1 MRKLVLLF
9 MVCFL
14 VSCETKKET
23 KQKADEKPKTEK
35 KSDNKD
41 FLGRYVY
48 EDRGHI
54 LHTKNGC
61 KAVYRI
67 PTVGT
72 QPVTAI
78 DVETIYRIDYSRIC
92 SQCVTPEQLE
102 MLSMIAKINRE
113 EHEYT
118 DSFAA
123 EYDED
128 E

>member
-1 MRKLVLLF
+1 

-41 FLGRYVY
+41 HIGKYVF

-61 KAVYRI
+61 KAVYKI
-67 PTVGT
+67 PTVGM

-78 DVETIYRIDYSRIC
+78 DVETIISIDYSRIC
-92 SQCVTPEQLE
+92 SQCVTSDDLE
-102 MLSMIAKINRE
+102 YLSAIAKIHRE
-113 EHEYT
+113 EQEYT
-118 DSFAA
+118 DSVPA
-123 EYDED
+123 EYNED

>member
-1 MRKLVLLF
+1 

-23 KQKADEKPKTEK
+23 RQKADEKPQTEK
-35 KSDNKD
+35 ESDNKD
-41 FLGRYVY
+41 MLGIYVY
-48 EDRGHI
+48 VDRGHI

-78 DVETIYRIDYSRIC
+78 DVETIYHIDYSQIC
-92 SQCVTPEQLE
+92 SQCVTSKQLH
-102 MLSMIAKINRE
+102 MLSVMAKINRE
-113 EHEYT
+113 RHEYT